1 MNKQTQEYLAGART
15 WIEKNVD
22 PELDVKPI
30 EHALDAAEK
39 AVRDVDD
46 LREKLAVAGNEKR
59 VALLVL
65 QETLKS
71 AKHARKAH
79 TARGKA
85 DKKASKAATK
95 TKSVKSA
102 SKVTTKAARQETKR

>member
-1 MNKQTQEYLAGART
+1 MNKQTKEYLAGAQV
-15 WIEKNVD
+15 WIEKNASPD
-22 PELDVKPI
+22 LDVKPVAQ
-30 EHALDAAEK
+30 ALDAAEK

-79 TARGKA
+79 NARGKA
-85 DKKASKAATK
+85 DKKASKAAAKPKVVKAPVKPAKKATK
-95 TKSVKSA
+95 
-102 SKVTTKAARQETKR
+102 Q